1 MIEEI
6 ERYAKENNIP
16 IMLPDGIEFLCN
28 YIKEHNIKNILEIGS
43 AIGYSAIRMAKVSD
57 DIKITTIERDIDRY
71 NIAVSNIKKFNLD
84 NRITIIN
91 KDAIEVPVEG
101 KFDLIFIDASKGG
114 NIKFFNK
121 FKDNLDN
128 NGVIITDNLS
138 FHGLVEDE
146 TLIKTKNQK
155 GIVRH
160 IKEYIE
166 FLNNNKEFTT
176 TYIPLGDT
184 ISISKRK
191 KSKLV
196 VCPTAYNLEEVLKT
210 NIDGIVVG
218 IKDLSVFPSLQVDI
232 NKLKEIIKSTSK
244 EIIVSVNKMIHNADI
259 PYLEEVLM
267 ELNKLN
273 ISKILFYNVGVINIA
288 KRLGITKDLVIMQE
302 HLNSSIY
309 SNNFYYNNGVK
320 GSFISS
326 DITKEELLEIKNNT
340 NMEIMFIGYGYLP
353 IFYSRRYLN
362 TNYFNYINKPRE
374 DNLYYMR
381 HNEEDY
387 PVLESSDGSIIYTS
401 KPVNLINN
409 LDEINSI
416 DYIVMDSFNIDNV
429 DFMSALDNFIN
440 KTKTNNNEYIGF
452 FNTKTIYKVKN
463 NE

>member
-16 IMLPDGIEFLCN
+16 IMLPDGIEYLCN
-28 YIKEHNIKNILEIGS
+28 YIKEYNIKNILEIGS
-43 AIGYSAIRMAKVSD
+43 AIGYSAIRMASVRD
-57 DIKITTIERDIDRY
+57 DIKVTTIEKDTDRY
-71 NIAVSNIKKFNLD
+71 NIAVSNINKFNL
-84 NRITIIN
+84 NSRITIIN
-91 KDAIEVPVEG
+91 SDAMDVLIG
-101 KFDLIFIDASKGG
+101 DKYDLIFIDAVKSG

-121 FKDNLDN
+121 FKDNLSD

-160 IKEYIE
+160 IKKYIE

-191 KSKLV
+191 ESKLI
-196 VCPTAYNLEEVLKT
+196 VCPTTNNLEEILKT
-210 NIDGIVVG
+210 NIDGIIVG

-232 NKLKEIIKSTSK
+232 NKLKEIINSTSK
-244 EIIVSVNKMIHNADI
+244 EIIVSVNKMIHNKDI
-259 PYLEEVLM
+259 PYLEEVLI

-288 KRLGITKDLVIMQE
+288 KRLGITKELVIMQE

-320 GSFISS
+320 GTFISS
-326 DITKEELLEIKNNT
+326 DIMKEELLEIKNNT
-340 NMEIMFIGYGYLP
+340 NMEIMFMVYGYLP
-353 IFYSRRYLN
+353 IFYSRRYLL
-362 TNYFNYINKPRE
+362 TNYFNYIDKPHE

-381 HNEEDY
+381 HNDEDY
-387 PVLESSDGSIIYTS
+387 PVLESNDGSIIYTS

-409 LDEINSI
+409 LNDINSI
-416 DYIVMDSFNIDNV
+416 DYIVMDSFNIDNSK
-429 DFMSALDNFIN
+429 FMSVLDNFIN

>member
-43 AIGYSAIRMAKVSD
+43 AIGYSAIKMAKVSD

-91 KDAIEVPVEG
+91 KDAIDVSIEG

-146 TLIKTKNQK
+146 SLVKTKNQR

-210 NIDGIVVG
+210 NIDGIIIG

-232 NKLKEIIKSTSK
+232 DKLKEIINSTSK
-244 EIIVSVNKMIHNADI
+244 EIIVSINKMIHNKDI

-267 ELNKLN
+267 ELNKLK

-288 KRLGITKDLVIMQE
+288 KKLGITKDLVIMQE

-320 GSFISS
+320 GAFISS
-326 DITKEELLEIKNNT
+326 DITKEELLEIK
-340 NMEIMFIGYGYLP
+340 
-353 IFYSRRYLN
+353 
-362 TNYFNYINKPRE
+362 KV
-374 DNLYYMR
+374 
-381 HNEEDY
+381 EE
-387 PVLESSDGSIIYTS
+387 
-401 KPVNLINN
+401 
-409 LDEINSI
+409 
-416 DYIVMDSFNIDNV
+416 
-429 DFMSALDNFIN
+429 
-440 KTKTNNNEYIGF
+440 
-452 FNTKTIYKVKN
+452 
-463 NE
+463 

>member
-1 MIEEI
+1 MFEEI

-16 IMLPDGIEFLCN
+16 IMLPDGIEYLCN
-28 YIKEHNIKNILEIGS
+28 YIKEHNVKRILEIGS
-43 AIGYSAIRMAKVSD
+43 AIGYSAIKMASVRD
-57 DIKITTIERDIDRY
+57 DIRIITIEKDTDRY
-71 NIAVSNIKKFNLD
+71 NIAVDNIRKFNLLD
-84 NRITIIN
+84 RILIAN
-91 KDAIEVPVEG
+91 DDALNVPVG
-101 KFDLIFIDASKGG
+101 GSYDLIFIDASKSA

-146 TLIKTKNQK
+146 SLVKTKNQR

-191 KSKLV
+191 ESKLV
-196 VCPTAYNLEEVLKT
+196 VCPTACNLEEILKT
-210 NIDGIVVG
+210 NIDGIIVG

-232 NKLKEIIKSTSK
+232 NKLKEIIKSTNK
-244 EIIVSVNKMIHNADI
+244 EIIVSVNKMIHNEDI
-259 PYLEEVLM
+259 PYLEEVLI

-320 GSFISS
+320 GAFISS

-340 NMEIMFIGYGYLP
+340 NMEIMFMGYGYLP
-353 IFYSRRYLN
+353 IFYSRRYLT
-362 TNYFNYINKPRE
+362 TNYFNYINKTKK
-374 DNLYYMR
+374 DDLYYMR
-381 HNEEDY
+381 HNNEEY
-387 PVLESSDGSIIYTS
+387 PVLESSNGSIIYTS

-409 LDEINSI
+409 LNEINSV
-416 DYIVMDSFNIDNV
+416 DYIVMDSFNIDNGE
-429 DFMSALDNFIN
+429 FMSVLDNFIN

>member
-1 MIEEI
+1 MFEEI

-16 IMLPDGIEFLCN
+16 IMLPDGIEYLCN
-28 YIKEHNIKNILEIGS
+28 YIKEHNVKRILEIGS
-43 AIGYSAIRMAKVSD
+43 AIGYSAIKMASVRD
-57 DIKITTIERDIDRY
+57 DIRIITIEKDTDRY
-71 NIAVSNIKKFNLD
+71 NIAVDNIRKFNLLD
-84 NRITIIN
+84 RILIAN
-91 KDAIEVPVEG
+91 DDALNVPVG
-101 KFDLIFIDASKGG
+101 GSYDLIFIDASKSA

-146 TLIKTKNQK
+146 SLVKTKNQR

-191 KSKLV
+191 ESKLV
-196 VCPTAYNLEEVLKT
+196 VCPTACNLEEILKT
-210 NIDGIVVG
+210 NIDGIIVG

-232 NKLKEIIKSTSK
+232 NKLKEIIKSTNK
-244 EIIVSVNKMIHNADI
+244 EIIVSVNKMIHNEDI
-259 PYLEEVLM
+259 PYLEEVLI

-320 GSFISS
+320 GAFISS

-340 NMEIMFIGYGYLP
+340 NMEIMFMGYGYLP
-353 IFYSRRYLN
+353 IFYSRRYLT
-362 TNYFNYINKPRE
+362 TNYFNYINKTKK
-374 DNLYYMR
+374 DDLYYMR
-381 HNEEDY
+381 HNNEEY
-387 PVLESSDGSIIYTS
+387 PVLESSNGSIIYTS

-409 LDEINSI
+409 LNEINSV
-416 DYIVMDSFNIDNV
+416 DYIVMDSFNVDNSK
-429 DFMSALDNFIN
+429 FMRLLDNFIN